1 MKRRWGGTAG
11 GDRACAASGG
21 RVAPAYAQE
30 RLWFLEQLGPGNVA
44 YNIAGGVRVR
54 GEVRREV
61 VEQAVQALVARHEA
75 MRTVFEERGGV
86 PVQVVKERMEVK
98 VEEAAAG
105 DWEEALGLARAEGR
119 RKFDLGSGP
128 LLRVKVVRVGAGE
141 QAIVF
146 TLHHI
151 ISDGWSMGVMVRE
164 FGELYNGY
172 VRGEVV
178 ALGELKIN
186 IRTMRPGKKDGCKG
200 KCWRSN
206 WDIGGNGWVE
216 RRYWNYPL
224 TV

>member
-11 GDRACAASGG
+11 EIGRARREGDGLPLS
-21 RVAPAYAQE
+21 YAQE

-61 VEQAVQALVARHEA
+61 VEQAVAALVARHEA

-178 ALGELKIN
+178 ALGELKIQF
-186 IRTMRPGKKDGCKG
+186 RTMRPGKKDGCKG